1 MILAT
6 VNSPFV
12 AALKELQ
19 LKKDGVQ
26 FVSNVNSCGQTVFR
40 TTPKRIE
47 DTPESPWNVTCTDTT
62 ITKLR

>member
-12 AALKELQ
+12 AALKKLQ
-19 LKKDGVQ
+19 LEKEGVD
-26 FVSNVNSCGQTVFR
+26 FVSYENSCGQTVFR

-47 DTPESPWNVTCTDTT
+47 DMDDSPWNVTCTNTT